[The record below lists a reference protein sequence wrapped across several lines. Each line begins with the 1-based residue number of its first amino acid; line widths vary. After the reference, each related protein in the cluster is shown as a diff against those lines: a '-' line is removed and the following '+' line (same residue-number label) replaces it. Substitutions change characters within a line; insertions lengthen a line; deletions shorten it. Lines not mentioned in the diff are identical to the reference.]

1 MGILSGNP
9 KDEPMHY
16 GEVSAVWAGSLAAKG
31 AIAFYSTMLNHAG
44 DEDLKK
50 VIQEGLSL
58 AQAEMMGLDEI
69 LRENGVAI
77 PPAPPERPHADLE
90 SIPPGARIQDPEI
103 ATMIGKDIGM
113 GLTAHSQAMAQCI
126 REDIAAMFAEF
137 HTAKVKLGHT
147 NLLLLKE
154 KGWLVVPPLH
164 MKNKNE

>member
-1 MGILSGNP
+1 
-9 KDEPMHY
+9 
-16 GEVSAVWAGSLAAKG
+16 
-31 AIAFYSTMLNHAG
+31 
-44 DEDLKK
+44 
-50 VIQEGLSL
+50 
-58 AQAEMMGLDEI
+58 
-69 LRENGVAI
+69 
-77 PPAPPERPHADLE
+77 
-90 SIPPGARIQDPEI
+90 
-103 ATMIGKDIGM
+103 MIGKDIGM